1 MKTIK
6 LIVLTLMV
14 AVLLQGCTIK
24 NSDSTFKKTLKHTA
38 NSPMYV
44 VVGVGAL
51 AVAAT
56 VIAATATASVVSGTV
71 NTISGKK
78 VVDTKVDEKVVVK
91 VDEKKL

>member
-6 LIVLTLMV
+6 LIVLTLMA

-24 NSDSTFKKTLKHTA
+24 NSDSTFKRTLKHTA

-44 VVGVGAL
+44 VVGLGAL
-51 AVAAT
+51 AVATT
-56 VIAATATASVVSGTV
+56 VIVATATVSIVTGTV

-78 VVDTKVDEKVVVK
+78 VADSKVDEKVDTKVDA
-91 VDEKKL
+91 KKL